1 MNKIL
6 FFLGFVVIS
15 FNTLSKD
22 LPEMVIG
29 EETVSPGIN
38 LIFEGAIKD
47 DVSPAYK
54 FGKESTSDIHLEV
67 LSTWNEN
74 APRGSTEGGF
84 VAYLEVSA
92 KILNENK
99 LPGKRDD
106 LYTVIFT
113 IKPPKP
119 GDLGMHFD
127 WREEVDSFLIKEH
140 TFVYKNLDF
149 FTIAEASRR

>member
-6 FFLGFVVIS
+6 FCLAFVVIS
-15 FNTLSKD
+15 FNAFSED

-29 EETVSPGIN
+29 EETISPGIN

-74 APRGSTEGGF
+74 APRGSNEGGF

-92 KILNENK
+92 KILNENNGSYKNIRLLPHINMSDNLHYALNTK

-106 LYTVIFT
+106 LY
-113 IKPPKP
+113 
-119 GDLGMHFD
+119 L
-127 WREEVDSFLIKEH
+127 SLIH
-140 TFVYKNLDF
+140 
-149 FTIAEASRR
+149 I